1 MCKISKRKS
10 RTCKI
15 SKVQNLETVCCI
27 QYCFSTMLRSNLL
40 AFFSFFNNFLH
51 VIFIVCLFFSSVYRA
66 VHVYMLRTSF
76 YRHTTRVIKVH
87 PTTFATMTSI
97 EFITSNKGKPLLV
110 LDSYVYE
117 LNKSTTKVKYW
128 KCEVKFCS
136 ATVYTDAHDQFLKK
150 SGQHDTH
157 LPSPESIEV

>member
-66 VHVYMLRTSF
+66 VHVYMLRASF

-97 EFITSNKGKPLLV
+97 EFITSNQSWASTDFFEYEYEYEYGPLE
-110 LDSYVYE
+110 YE
-117 LNKSTTKVKYW
+117 YEYGPLEY
-128 KCEVKFCS
+128 E
-136 ATVYTDAHDQFLKK
+136 Y
-150 SGQHDTH
+150 
-157 LPSPESIEV
+157 E